1 MRRALAL
8 LALLLL
14 ASTRAEA
21 ADGAALN
28 VIGYSAD
35 SRTFAF
41 EQYGVQDGSG
51 FPYWDIF
58 VIDLKANKWVKGTP
72 VRALLQED
80 GAKLSA
86 ACDKARADAAQV
98 LKNVTEPAELLA
110 ANPSTEVVA
119 ARERLL
125 FDRWYIPFGSRPDT
139 DSPVKI
145 RHELV
150 AEKIPL
156 PAPKECPAEDGGLFG
171 LRLTLKDLQTG
182 TSRVIHEDK
191 SIPGSRR
198 CPLAYDVSAVVAQ
211 AGMPVTDRLV
221 AIIGVSSRGFEGAD
235 HRFIAVP
242 FTLSE

>member
-1 MRRALAL
+1 MRRTLAL
-8 LALLLL
+8 LGLLLF
-14 ASTRAEA
+14 ASPQAEA

-58 VIDLKANKWVKGTP
+58 LIDLKANEWVKGTP
-72 VRALLQED
+72 VRILLKEEA
-80 GAKLSA
+80 AKLSA
-86 ACDKARADAAQV
+86 ARDRARADASEF
-98 LKNVTEPAELLA
+98 LKSVTEPAELLA

-119 ARERLL
+119 DRETLL
-125 FDRWYIPFGSRPDT
+125 FDRWYIPFGSRPGT

-145 RHELV
+145 RHELI
-150 AEKIPL
+150 AGKIPL
-156 PAPKECPAEDGGLFG
+156 PPPQGCPSDDGGFFG
-171 LRLTLKDLQTG
+171 LRLTLRDLQAG

-191 SIPGSRR
+191 SIPDSRR